1 MNLCNKS
8 EQLYTDFMMHIFI
21 NSKKTRSTKL
31 KKKFLVNAFILTVTS
46 LILSTIGITFRVYV
60 SNKIGPEGL
69 GLYQL
74 IFSVYTFA
82 LTFATSGISLAVTRL
97 VAEEKT
103 IGSHSTVK
111 SVLRKIFALSIML
124 SLIACFA
131 LFFFSDFFGVKFL
144 GDYRTIL
151 GLKLL
156 SFSLLFIGIS
166 SCLRGY
172 FNALREVIKP
182 ASAQI
187 LEQISEIIIVV
198 NIINHFLP
206 KGLEYAVA
214 AIILGTTVS
223 EIISCMYMFLLYCLE
238 ERKYKSNPYK
248 STNLKIIRN
257 NGTKMI
263 RRHGVLKRILSISLP
278 IAVSSYI
285 RSALKT
291 IENILIPTGLKKYG
305 TTNKFAL
312 EQYGMLTGMALP
324 ILNFPSVFLSSYSA
338 LLVPEIAEANT
349 KGHKKRVNYTISR
362 VFQMTSLLSIL
373 ITGVIMLF
381 SAELGMAIYNNQEIS
396 TMLRMLAPLIPIMY
410 LDTVAD
416 GMLKG
421 LDQQMSTMTINIIDS
436 ILRVAMIYYLIP
448 AKGVTGLII
457 VIIVSNIMDSLLSI
471 GRLLKV
477 TGLRFRIIDWAVKPF
492 LAVTASCIMVSFLF
506 KFFINMEYFS
516 IGMNIAIGALL
527 VSLIY
532 FILLLSLDCLKEED
546 ILWFINIFRNSKQLP
561 TNTWH
566 KWGQV

>member
-1 MNLCNKS
+1 
-8 EQLYTDFMMHIFI
+8 
-21 NSKKTRSTKL
+21 
-31 KKKFLVNAFILTVTS
+31 
-46 LILSTIGITFRVYV
+46 
-60 SNKIGPEGL
+60 
-69 GLYQL
+69 
-74 IFSVYTFA
+74 
-82 LTFATSGISLAVTRL
+82 
-97 VAEEKT
+97 
-103 IGSHSTVK
+103 
-111 SVLRKIFALSIML
+111 
-124 SLIACFA
+124 
-131 LFFFSDFFGVKFL
+131 
-144 GDYRTIL
+144 
-151 GLKLL
+151 
-156 SFSLLFIGIS
+156 
-166 SCLRGY
+166 
-172 FNALREVIKP
+172 
-182 ASAQI
+182 
-187 LEQISEIIIVV
+187 
-198 NIINHFLP
+198 
-206 KGLEYAVA
+206 
-214 AIILGTTVS
+214 
-223 EIISCMYMFLLYCLE
+223 
-238 ERKYKSNPYK
+238 
-248 STNLKIIRN
+248 
-257 NGTKMI
+257 
-263 RRHGVLKRILSISLP
+263 
-278 IAVSSYI
+278 
-285 RSALKT
+285 
-291 IENILIPTGLKKYG
+291 
-305 TTNKFAL
+305 
-312 EQYGMLTGMALP
+312 
-324 ILNFPSVFLSSYSA
+324 
-338 LLVPEIAEANT
+338 
-349 KGHKKRVNYTISR
+349 
-362 VFQMTSLLSIL
+362 
-373 ITGVIMLF
+373 MLF